1 MMKRFIALLLG
12 IALVFGTVSVP
23 AMAAGAFVDVPANAW
38 YNASVSYAIGERLF
52 FGVDQTH
59 FAPNSQMTRAMLVAV
74 LWRHAGRPIEK
85 GNVEFLDVPE
95 GAWYAD
101 AVSWASANSIVHGN
115 VAPSETADGND
126 IYYGEFYPNRAI
138 TRQELAAVLA
148 RYARYIGLPVS
159 GNGTA
164 ALSQFP
170 DARNIA
176 DWALQDMQ
184 WCVEN
189 GYISGSRTSNGTYLY
204 ARYPATRAQV
214 ATVLMRFCLSLDKII

>member
-1 MMKRFIALLLG
+1 MKRFIALLLG

-38 YNASVSYAIGERLF
+38 YVDSVSYAIGERLF

-59 FAPNSQMTRAMLVAV
+59 FAPNSQMTRAMLVTV
-74 LWRHAGRPIEK
+74 LWRHAGCPIEK
-85 GNVEFLDVPE
+85 GNVEFYDVPE

-101 AVSWASANSIVHGN
+101 AVSWASANRIVYGN
-115 VAPSETADGND
+115 VSPGETAEGNN

-138 TRQELAAVLA
+138 TRQELATVLA
-148 RYARYIGLPVS
+148 RYARYIGLLVPDDE
-159 GNGTA
+159 TA

-189 GYISGSRTSNGTYLY
+189 GYIRGIRTSNGTYLY
-204 ARYPATRAQV
+204 ARYPTTRAQV
-214 ATVLMRFCLSLDKII
+214 AAVLMRFCLSLDRII